1 MRTEEQVLEQGR
13 QLHQRDEE
21 IEALRVQLAMKSS
34 QLDAALEELAVRQS
48 AMGVMEADNKALQKK
63 LVEVAEHQEVV
74 VAERSTTTVKA
85 YKTSLPCG
93 KLRLEG
99 IKRSWEGLA
108 STLIQGGK
116 VTAAELGEVDPFP
129 CMATDPTYKEEGFDL
144 TDVLIHHV
152 FSLLDGI
159 SRG

>member
-1 MRTEEQVLEQGR
+1 
-13 QLHQRDEE
+13 
-21 IEALRVQLAMKSS
+21 MKSS

-63 LVEVAEHQEVV
+63 LAEVAEHQEVV
-74 VAERSTTTVKA
+74 AERSTAAVEA
-85 YKTSLPCG
+85 YKTSLPCR

-108 STLIQGGK
+108 STLIQEGK

-129 CMATDPTYKEEGFDL
+129 CMAADPTFREEGFDL
-144 TDVLIHHV
+144 TDDLIHHV

>member
-21 IEALRVQLAMKSS
+21 IKALRVQLAMKSS
-34 QLDAALEELAVRQS
+34 QLDAALKELAVRQS
-48 AMGVMEADNKALQKK
+48 AMGMMEVDNKALQQK

-74 VAERSTTTVKA
+74 VAERSTASVEA
-85 YKTSLPCG
+85 YKMSLPCR

-108 STLIQGGK
+108 STLIKGGK
-116 VTAAELGEVDPFP
+116 VTAAELGEVDHFP
-129 CMATDPTYKEEGFDL
+129 CMAVDPTYREKDFDL
-144 TDVLIHHV
+144 IDDLIHHV